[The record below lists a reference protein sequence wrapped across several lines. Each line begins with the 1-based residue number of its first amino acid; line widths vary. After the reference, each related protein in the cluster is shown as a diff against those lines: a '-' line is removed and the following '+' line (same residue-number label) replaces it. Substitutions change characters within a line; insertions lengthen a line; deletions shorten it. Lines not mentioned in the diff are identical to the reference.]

1 MTQANDRDA
10 AADLA
15 QRIERSLIDPIT
27 DDDST
32 RPPGDQPPR
41 FAKILMDDPVPP
53 PEGAINLQPDDW
65 ELIARALRQYARGD
79 EADST
84 GS

>member
-15 QRIERSLIDPIT
+15 RRIEENFIDPST

-41 FAKILMDDPVPP
+41 FAKMLMDDPVPP
-53 PEGAINLQPDDW
+53 PESAIDLKPDEW
-65 ELIARALRQYARGD
+65 ELIARALRQYARSGGGT
-79 EADST
+79 ST
-84 GS
+84 GT